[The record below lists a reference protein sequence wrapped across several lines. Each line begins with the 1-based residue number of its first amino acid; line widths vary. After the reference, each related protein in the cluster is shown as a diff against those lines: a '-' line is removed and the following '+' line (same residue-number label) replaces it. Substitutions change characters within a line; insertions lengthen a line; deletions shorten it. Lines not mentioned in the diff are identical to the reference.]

1 MRAAVA
7 KERIEI
13 NAPKVTPLAL
23 YPTARDSE
31 LSEEYLTRRFSRPTK
46 QAESVTYELTRD
58 PAYLHQYYRLREEMF
73 ISVWGLKQF
82 CGQKDEYD
90 DESDI
95 MVARIGNHVVGG
107 CRLTFS
113 TPEDRKHLPMEKQDF
128 VLEDQ
133 FAELSLYDM
142 KFAEISR
149 LAILP
154 EYQNSIVMLELSRQL
169 LKRGAEK
176 KARYAF
182 TLSPVPLARNYR
194 KAANLFGLN
203 WKIRNDIVIPER
215 EEYEGISMV
224 LSMIDLA
231 PVYSPKPKAKA
242 QVEDSIS
249 LVGA

>member
-1 MRAAVA
+1 MA
-7 KERIEI
+7 KQKLEI
-13 NAPKVTPLAL
+13 VAPKVTPLAL
-23 YPTARDSE
+23 YPTLRDSE
-31 LSEEYLTRRFSRPTK
+31 LSEEYLTRRFSRPAK
-46 QAESVTYELTRD
+46 EAERVTYELTRD
-58 PAYLHQYYRLREEMF
+58 PGYLHQYFRLREEMF

-82 CGQKDEYD
+82 SGQKDEYD

-95 MVARIGNHVVGG
+95 MVARIGNQVVGG

-133 FAELSLYDM
+133 FVELGLYDL

-149 LAILP
+149 MAILP
-154 EYQNSIVMLELSRQL
+154 EYQNSLVMLELSRQL

-194 KAANLFGLN
+194 KAAHLFGLN
-203 WKIRNDIVIPER
+203 WKIRADMEIPDR
-215 EEYEGISMV
+215 EEYEGIKMV

-231 PVYSPKPKAKA
+231 PVYRPKPRAKA